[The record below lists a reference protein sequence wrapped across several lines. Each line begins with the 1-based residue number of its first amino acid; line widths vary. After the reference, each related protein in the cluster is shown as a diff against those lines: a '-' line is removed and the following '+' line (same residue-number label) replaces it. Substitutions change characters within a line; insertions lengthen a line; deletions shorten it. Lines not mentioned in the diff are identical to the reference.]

1 MKFWSV
7 NGKSSKSFTYSAK
20 VIRRAP
26 EDILYTMQYQSFF
39 GKDSE
44 DTWNK
49 NTCKIGWQADKIILN
64 YVNGSCNFITF
75 KTSLSLCNE

>member
-7 NGKSSKSFTYSAK
+7 NGKSSKSFIYSANK
-20 VIRRAP
+20 GYQEGSRR
-26 EDILYTMQYQSFF
+26 YTMQYQSFF

-44 DTWNK
+44 NTWNK

-75 KTSLSLCNE
+75 KTSLSLCNK

>member
-7 NGKSSKSFTYSAK
+7 NGKSSKSFIYSANK
-20 VIRRAP
+20 GYQEGSWR
-26 EDILYTMQYQSFF
+26 YTMQYQSFF

-75 KTSLSLCNE
+75 KTSLSLCNK